1 MTDWDF
7 SCPDWEARLLAGRSL
22 LPDLPLWHAEAE
34 RAVAILKRLR
44 LHDVPGTPTMGESSN
59 DWFFDIARAIH
70 GSLDPVTG
78 YRHVPSVT
86 CLVPKKNNKTTGG
99 GLLMV
104 TSLLMNRRPAAPFAL
119 FGPTQ
124 KTAQDAYDAAAGAIE
139 LDPGLKKLLRTIDH
153 RKTIE
158 HRRSKAELYVA
169 SFDPSI
175 ATGKKFAGWLLDEL
189 HVLGTVPSG
198 TKVLTQMRGAKAG
211 IHESFGVIITT
222 QSDSPP
228 TGVFKQ
234 EIDYARRVRA
244 GEVEEPQ
251 VLPLLYEFP
260 EAFQRAKD
268 MPWEDPKTWHIVN
281 PNMGRSVSLPVLK
294 ALRAEARDK
303 GAAEYRVWASQHLN
317 IEIGLALHN
326 DRWGGA
332 DHWERAADEAVTLD
346 RILKECEVCTVG
358 IDGGGL
364 DDLLAIAVIGRHAET
379 KRWMLWSRAWVDSGV
394 LALRKDLAPTLRD
407 LEAAGDLSIVDI
419 DTGAFVPAPAD
430 ADGDDVA
437 GPSAAWN
444 RDHRSAFSPD
454 VVGVVD
460 VVARVH
466 AAGLLPEQ
474 NGVGLDPVGVAA
486 IVDALD
492 ALGLPEGCLASVP
505 QGYRLT
511 GSILGMARK
520 LKDGGLVHGGQ
531 PLMNFAVGN
540 AKQETRGNAVLI
552 TKQTAG
558 RAKID
563 PLLAAF
569 NAFDLMSRNPDA
581 VGGPSVYETR
591 GLLMV

>member
-1 MTDWDF
+1 MSEWDF

-22 LPDLPLWHAEAE
+22 LPDLPLWHAEAQ
-34 RAVAILKRLR
+34 RAVDILSRLR
-44 LHDVPGTPTMGESSN
+44 LHDVPGNPTMGEASN

-70 GSLDPVTG
+70 GSLDPATG
-78 YRHVPSVT
+78 YRHVPGVT
-86 CLVPKKNNKTTGG
+86 SLVPKKNNKTTGG
-99 GLLMV
+99 GLFMV
-104 TSLLMNRRPAAPFAL
+104 ASLLMNRRPSAPFAL

-139 LDPGLKKLLRTIDH
+139 LDSGLKKLLRTIDH

-158 HRRSKAELYVA
+158 HRRTGAELYVA
-169 SFDPSI
+169 SFDPRI

-198 TKVLTQMRGAKAG
+198 AKILTQMRGARAA

-222 QSDSPP
+222 QSDNPP
-228 TGVFKQ
+228 AGVFKQ

-244 GEVEEPQ
+244 GQIDEPQ

-260 EAFQRAKD
+260 EAFQRNKA
-268 MPWEDPKTWHIVN
+268 MPWEDPKCWHIVN
-281 PNMGRSVSLPVLK
+281 PNMGRSVSIAVLK

-303 GAAEYRVWASQHLN
+303 GPAEYRVWASQHLN

-326 DRWGGA
+326 DRWQGA
-332 DHWERAADEAVTLD
+332 DHWEAAADPAITLD
-346 RILKECEVCTVG
+346 HLIETSEVCTIGV
-358 IDGGGL
+358 DGGGL
-364 DDLLAIAVIGRHAET
+364 DDLLAVAVLGRHKVT
-379 KRWMLWSRAWVDSGV
+379 KRWQLWCRAWVDKGV
-394 LALRKDLAPTLRD
+394 LELRKEIAPRLLD
-407 LEAAGDLSIVDI
+407 IEQAGDLAIVDI
-419 DTGAFVPAPAD
+419 VTGREAEPH
-430 ADGDDVA
+430 A
-437 GPSAAWN
+437 GGSEAALN
-444 RDHRSAFSPD
+444 RENRSASSPD
-454 VVGVVD
+454 VEGVAD
-460 VVARVH
+460 VVRRVFE
-466 AAGLLPEQ
+466 AGLLPEK
-474 NGVGLDPVGVAA
+474 NGVGLDPVGVSA

-492 ALGLPEGCLASVP
+492 AIGLPEGCLAAVA

-531 PLMNFAVGN
+531 PLMSFAVGN
-540 AKQETRGNAVLI
+540 AKQESRGNGVVI
-552 TKQTAG
+552 TKETAG

-563 PLLAAF
+563 PLLAAL
-569 NAFDLMSRNPDA
+569 NAFSLMSLNPEA